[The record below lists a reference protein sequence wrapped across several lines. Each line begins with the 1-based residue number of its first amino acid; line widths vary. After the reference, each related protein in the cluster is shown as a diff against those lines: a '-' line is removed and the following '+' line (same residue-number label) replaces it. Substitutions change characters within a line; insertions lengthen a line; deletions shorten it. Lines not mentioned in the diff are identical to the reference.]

1 MKKGILYIVPTPIG
15 NLEDITLRAIKVL
28 RSVSLIGAEDTRNS
42 GKLLKKYEIKTPMF
56 SYHKFNERAR
66 VEKILNLLKNG
77 EDVAIIS
84 DSGTP
89 GISDP
94 SNIIIK
100 SAIENKIKVET
111 LPGATA
117 FVPAF
122 VSSGFDTERFYF
134 IGFLPDKKSQKD
146 KILHKLKPIE
156 DGLIFYEA
164 PHRLEKFFNEIRK
177 IFGNRKV
184 VIAREISKIY
194 ETYDRITIDEY
205 LKNPE
210 IIVLKG
216 EFVIII
222 EGAKPKNYENQ
233 ELLKML
239 KDLIG
244 KGESKKNAVKKVQ
257 EITGEPKNKIYNLS
271 LQLKTSKNI

>member
-1 MKKGILYIVPTPIG
+1 MKNGILYIVPTPIG

-28 RSVSLIGAEDTRNS
+28 KSVSMIGAEDTRNS
-42 GKLLKKYEIKTPMF
+42 GKLLKKYEIKTTMF

-66 VEKILNLLKNG
+66 VEKILNHLKDG

-117 FVPAF
+117 FIPAL

-134 IGFLPDKKSQKD
+134 VGFLPDKKSQKE
-146 KILHKLKPIE
+146 KILQKIKSI
-156 DGLIFYEA
+156 DDCLIFYEA
-164 PHRLEKFFNEIRK
+164 PHRLEKFFREIKENFGSRK
-177 IFGNRKV
+177 I

-194 ETYDRITIDEY
+194 ETYCRTTIDEV
-205 LKNPE
+205 LENPE
-210 IIVLKG
+210 MIVLKG

-222 EGAKPKNYENQ
+222 EGAKPKKYENT
-233 ELLKML
+233 ELLKMIQ
-239 KDLIG
+239 DYIR

-257 EITGEPKNKIYNLS
+257 EFTGESKNRIYNLS
-271 LQLKTSKNI
+271 LKLENN